1 MLEIDLKPDLAKQ
14 LAEWATRK
22 GQTVDALVA
31 DAISQLLDDLDD
43 IAAAD
48 EAMRDYDPAKNV
60 SMEEVKRRLGLED

>member
-43 IAAAD
+43 IQQ
-48 EAMRDYDPAKNV
+48 PT
-60 SMEEVKRRLGLED
+60 RRCATMTRPRTSAWKK